1 MRASSLF
8 VTSSPL
14 GVCENSESLSAATF
28 GGSCAAVAFAFFVR
42 LSSMLSAVPSAH
54 SALANRA
61 ERSAP
66 THALP
71 HACHQTLYVR
81 TRTQAHV
88 HRHARTHART
98 RTHVRAP
105 TAHARV
111 RTRVRSCNTCGTSA
125 RVPLRVITFRKASS
139 VRLPLHAHRLHQR
152 AWRGK
157 LQVHTRMH
165 ALTHTHACIAG
176 ALTHTCAHARSHA
189 HSCIHRRAGER
200 TITSTQRAQHRTR
213 ARLNAATPH
222 HPHRQSPTTPAAL
235 RRSAPSWSRGANC
248 SVYPCAKY
256 D

>member
-1 MRASSLF
+1 MPPNALRAH
-8 VTSSPL
+8 
-14 GVCENSESLSAATF
+14 ENAST
-28 GGSCAAVAFAFFVR
+28 
-42 LSSMLSAVPSAH
+42 
-54 SALANRA
+54 
-61 ERSAP
+61 RS
-66 THALP
+66 
-71 HACHQTLYVR
+71 QT
-81 TRTQAHV
+81 
-88 HRHARTHART
+88 RTHART

-152 AWRGK
+152 VWRGK
-157 LQVHTRMH
+157 LQVHTHMH

-189 HSCIHRRAGER
+189 HSCILRRAGKHKL
-200 TITSTQRAQHRTR
+200 TSTHNTILLGCTRSSQRAQHRTR

-235 RRSAPSWSRGANC
+235 RRSAPSWSKCANC

-256 D
+256 E